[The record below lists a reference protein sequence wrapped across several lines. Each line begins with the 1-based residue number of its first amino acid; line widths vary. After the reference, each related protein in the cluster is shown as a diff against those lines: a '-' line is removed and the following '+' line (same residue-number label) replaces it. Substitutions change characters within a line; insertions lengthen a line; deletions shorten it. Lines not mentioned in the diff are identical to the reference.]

1 MVTRKD
7 FRAAAEQVK
16 QIPIMSERLQTAM
29 QMAAFFMHRNPKFDL
44 GKFLDACEV

>member
-7 FRAAAEQVK
+7 FRAAAEQIK
-16 QIPIMSERLQTAM
+16 QIPILSERLQTAM
-29 QMAAFFMHRNPKFDL
+29 QMAAFFMNQNPKFNL